1 MENKNIVGAV
11 KCSDYL
17 PENLAKAIKEA
28 CALSFG
34 SSFSGDRD
42 KALATFANIVS
53 GKNIL
58 LKPNMLFAVSPEE
71 KPVTTHHEFV
81 KQCILLF
88 KEMGAAAIYVG
99 DSPGYQSTEYAG
111 KKSGIA
117 SAVKEAGGIWTDFS
131 DGIQFKN
138 PEGKLVKSFNLASII
153 EKVDLVV
160 SLPKMKTHQLLYYTG
175 AIKNLFGLV
184 PGIQKSAFHLRF
196 PEKELFSEMLVDL
209 NIAVKP
215 FFAIMDSITAMEG
228 HGPGS
233 GGKPRHVGA
242 VLASTNLLA
251 LDIAASTIMG
261 YKAEELPLISHAIDR
276 KLWLSSVDDFTVA
289 GEKLENLIVPN
300 FKKIKNTKDISFC
313 RNKLP
318 GFLFEFIRNAAIP
331 RPVINKTKCIK
342 CQGCVKICPA
352 TAIISSADHNL
363 TIDYSKCITCYC
375 CHEVCPEKAIHI
387 KRKIF

>member
-1 MENKNIVGAV
+1 MENKNIVGVV
-11 KCSDYL
+11 KCNDYS

-34 SSFSGDRD
+34 SSFPGDTD
-42 KALATFANIVS
+42 TALAAFASKIS
-53 GKNIL
+53 GKKIL
-58 LKPNMLFAVSPEE
+58 LKPNILFAASPEE

-111 KKSGIA
+111 RKSGIA
-117 SAVKEAGGIWTDFS
+117 SAVKEAGAIWTDFS
-131 DGIQFKN
+131 DSTQFKN
-138 PEGKLVKSFNLASII
+138 PEGKLVKSFNLVSIL

-160 SLPKMKTHQLLYYTG
+160 SLPKMKTHQFLYYTG
-175 AIKNLFGLV
+175 AVKNLFGLI

-196 PEKELFSEMLVDL
+196 PEKELFAEMLVDL

-215 FFAIMDSITAMEG
+215 FFAIMDGITAMEG

-233 GGKPRHVGA
+233 HGTPRHVGA

-261 YKAEELPLISHAIDR
+261 YKAEELPLISHAIKR
-276 KLWLSSVDDFTVA
+276 KLWLSSVDDFTAA
-289 GEKLENLIVPN
+289 GEKLENLIVPH
-300 FKKIKNTKDISFC
+300 FKKIKNTGDISFC

-318 GFLFEFIRNAAIP
+318 GFLFEFIRKAAIP
-331 RPVINKTKCIK
+331 RPVINKAKCIK

-352 TAIISSADHNL
+352 SAITHRTDNSLA
-363 TIDYSKCITCYC
+363 IDYSKCIICYC
-375 CHEVCPEKAIHI
+375 CHEVCPEKAINI